1 MKLSKENID
10 FINVYLVK
18 KGIKYLD
25 VKLEMI
31 DHIASEIEIKME
43 LENLIFDDA
52 FNLVIRKWQYQFVQR
67 SSFWV
72 GAIYSF
78 PKVVLDKI
86 VTRAKLTTVCSLV
99 FIVLCLTLY
108 GHFET
113 QLNKILAPF
122 SQAIVISSIVVA
134 LSILSIVIY
143 INIKSKPTSFR
154 FLVNQS
160 SPILMFVFFIV
171 MLDNQV
177 VQLQFFYFAI
187 LSFYSF
193 FIFKNFISH
202 RNFIKKIK

>member
-1 MKLSKENID
+1 MNLSKEQID
-10 FINVYLVK
+10 YIDAYLVK

-25 VKLEMI
+25 VKLEMV
-31 DHIASEIEIKME
+31 DHIASEIENKI
-43 LENLIFDDA
+43 ENEHISFDDA
-52 FNLVIRKWQYQFVQR
+52 FSVVIKTWQYQFVNR

-78 PKVVLDKI
+78 PKIVLDKI
-86 VTRAKLTTVCSLV
+86 ALRAKLMTIYSLI
-99 FIVLCLTLY
+99 FIVLWLTLY
-108 GHFET
+108 AFFET
-113 QLNKILAPF
+113 ELNKILKPF
-122 SQAIVISSIVVA
+122 SLAIEISSIAVA

-171 MLDNQV
+171 MMDNQV

-193 FIFKNFISH
+193 YILKNFISH
-202 RNFIKKIK
+202 RDFIKKIK

>member
-1 MKLSKENID
+1 MKITKEQID
-10 FINVYLVK
+10 YIDAYLVK
-18 KGIKYLD
+18 KGVTYLD
-25 VKLEMI
+25 VKLEII
-31 DHIASEIEIKME
+31 DHIASEIEEKIE
-43 LENLIFDDA
+43 LENLLFDDA
-52 FNLVIRKWQYQFVQR
+52 FNLVIKKWQYQFVQR

-78 PKVVLDKI
+78 PKAVLDKI
-86 VTRAKLTTVCSLV
+86 VTRAKLTTIYSLV
-99 FIVLCLTLY
+99 FIVLWLTLY
-108 GHFET
+108 GYFET

-122 SQAIVISSIVVA
+122 SQAIEISSIAVTLSV
-134 LSILSIVIY
+134 LSIIIY

-160 SPILMFVFFIV
+160 SPILMFVFFIL

-193 FIFKNFISH
+193 YIFRNFISH

>member
-1 MKLSKENID
+1 MKITKEQID
-10 FINVYLVK
+10 YIDAYLVK
-18 KGIKYLD
+18 KGVTYLD
-25 VKLEMI
+25 VKLEII
-31 DHIASEIEIKME
+31 DHIASEIEEKIE
-43 LENLIFDDA
+43 LENLLFDDA
-52 FNLVIRKWQYQFVQR
+52 FNLVIKKWQYQFVQR

-78 PKVVLDKI
+78 PKAVLDKI
-86 VTRAKLTTVCSLV
+86 VTRAKLTTIYSLV
-99 FIVLCLTLY
+99 FIVLWLTLY
-108 GHFET
+108 GYFET

-122 SQAIVISSIVVA
+122 SQAIEISSIAVA
-134 LSILSIVIY
+134 LSVLSIIIY

-160 SPILMFVFFIV
+160 SPILMFVFFIL

-187 LSFYSF
+187 LTFYSFYS
-193 FIFKNFISH
+193 FKNFISH